1 MIRKNHYDPIVTTLV
16 CAFAW
21 AVPGGGHFWLG
32 QWRKGAVFFTVLP
45 TMFCVGLWL
54 EGRVGTFDLTEPFV
68 AMAAFADLGIGVL
81 YFFVQLL
88 GLGSGRVV
96 AVTHEYGNTFLV
108 VSGLL
113 NMLVVLDTFDTM
125 LGRKP

>member
-1 MIRKNHYDPIVTTLV
+1 
-16 CAFAW
+16 
-21 AVPGGGHFWLG
+21 
-32 QWRKGAVFFTVLP
+32 
-45 TMFCVGLWL
+45 MFCVGLWL
-54 EGRVGTFDLTEPFV
+54 EGRVGTFDLTQPFV

-81 YFFVQLL
+81 YFFVQLFD
-88 GLGSGRVV
+88 LGSGRVV

>member
-1 MIRKNHYDPIVTTLV
+1 MGSARGW
-16 CAFAW
+16 AFLAW
-21 AVPGGGHFWLG
+21 AMAKRSGLFYGPSND
-32 QWRKGAVFFTVLP
+32 VL
-45 TMFCVGLWL
+45 CRLVVGR
-54 EGRVGTFDLTEPFV
+54 ESGPFV

-88 GLGSGRVV
+88 DLGSGRVV